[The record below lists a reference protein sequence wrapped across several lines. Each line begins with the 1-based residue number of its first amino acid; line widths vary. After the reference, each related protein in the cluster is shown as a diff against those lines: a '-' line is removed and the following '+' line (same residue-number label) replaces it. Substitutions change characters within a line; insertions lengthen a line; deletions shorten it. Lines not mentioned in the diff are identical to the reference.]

1 MSEHNESKALREQLF
16 DVPKHVCKRISEE
29 EVAAADAFCEGYKT
43 FLDHAKTE
51 REAVSATIALA
62 EEKGFSPFEKGKLYE
77 PGDKFYYNNR
87 GKQIYLTVVGK
98 EPIEKGMR
106 IMAAHIDSPRV
117 DLKPRPLYE
126 EEELCYFRTH
136 YYGGIKKYQWTAVP
150 LSMHGVI
157 CRKDGTSL
165 TVRLGDEPGE
175 PRFIITDLLPHL
187 AGDQMNRS
195 AKDLVNG
202 EALNILI
209 GSRPFKGDGESQ
221 SVKLAIAK
229 LLFDKY
235 NIVESDFLSAELC
248 FVPAGDCVDVG
259 LDRSMIGGYGHDDK
273 VCSYPAFMAALEVTD
288 PEYTVMTILADKE
301 ETGSDGPTGMQSRC
315 FNYLVEELAVQQN
328 TTAGRVLSA
337 STCLSADVTAAYD
350 PQYPEVM
357 EKRNAAYLNKGVAI
371 MKYTGSRGKYSTN
384 DATAEFMGEVR
395 RMLDDAGV
403 CWQTGEL
410 GKVDAGGGGT
420 VAKYISRFNVDVVDI
435 GVPVLC
441 MHAPFEVVS
450 KLDVYM
456 TYRAFVAFVS

>member
-1 MSEHNESKALREQLF
+1 MSENKETKALREQLF
-16 DVPKHVCKRISEE
+16 DTPKHVCKRISQE
-29 EVAAADAFCEGYKT
+29 EVAAADAFCEGYKA
-43 FLDHAKTE
+43 FLDKGKTE
-51 REAVSATIALA
+51 REAVEATIALA
-62 EEKGFSPFEKGKLYE
+62 EAKGFVPFEADKVYKA
-77 PGDKFYYNNR
+77 GDKFYFNNR
-87 GKQIYLTVVGK
+87 GKQIFLTVMGK
-98 EPIEKGMR
+98 EPLEKGMR
-106 IMAAHIDSPRV
+106 IMASHIDSPRV

-157 CRKDGTSL
+157 CRKDGTTL
-165 TVRLGDEPGE
+165 TVSLGDKADEPK
-175 PRFIITDLLPHL
+175 FVITDLLPHL

-195 AKDLVNG
+195 AKDLISG
-202 EALNILI
+202 ESLNILI
-209 GSRPFKGDGESQ
+209 GSRPFKDDDDAQ
-221 SVKLAIAK
+221 AVKLAIAK
-229 LLFDKY
+229 QLFDKY
-235 NIVESDFLSAELC
+235 GIVESDFLSAELC
-248 FVPAGDCVDVG
+248 FVPAGNSVDVG

-273 VCSYPAFMAALEVTD
+273 VCSYPAVMAALEAVD
-288 PEYTVMTILADKE
+288 PAYTVMTILADKE

-315 FNYLVEELAVQQN
+315 FNYLVEELAAMQD

-357 EKRNAAYLNKGVAI
+357 EKRNAAFLNRGVAI

-384 DATAEFMGEVR
+384 DATAEFMGQVR
-395 RMLDDAGV
+395 RMLDEAGV

-435 GVPVLC
+435 GVPVLS

-456 TYRAFVAFVS
+456 TYRAFVAFVN